1 VGASGVAGRVIA
13 SAAIRRTCAGVAAY
27 LADEPGGSI
36 TPELDHFT
44 VRESG
49 RSPVAPNHDLLNRR
63 PLERPDERT
72 REGSSESPTPTH
84 SIRSQAGWVIQKQL
98 LALPRAKG
106 EAQLLPIRS
115 ISSSADSRGGF
126 VADVDDPDSVAVE
139 AVDADEPSPDR
150 RVSAMASAAR
160 TLTPATRS
168 KLKVFT

>member
-1 VGASGVAGRVIA
+1 MQ
-13 SAAIRRTCAGVAAY
+13 
-27 LADEPGGSI
+27 
-36 TPELDHFT
+36 F
-44 VRESG
+44 
-49 RSPVAPNHDLLNRR
+49 
-63 PLERPDERT
+63 
-72 REGSSESPTPTH
+72 GSSESPTPTH

-98 LALPRAKG
+98 LALPRATS